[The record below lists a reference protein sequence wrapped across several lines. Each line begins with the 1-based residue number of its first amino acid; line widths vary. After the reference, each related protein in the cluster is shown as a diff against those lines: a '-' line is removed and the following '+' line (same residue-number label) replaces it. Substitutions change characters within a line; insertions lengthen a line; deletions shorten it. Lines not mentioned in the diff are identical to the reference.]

1 MPARRKIPYCI
12 DEAVLGE
19 KCTMF
24 NLLYRLI
31 PTHRVLSLRQFIIWP
46 FGKLFFGRLAN
57 FCDETER
64 FVELSQS

>member
-12 DEAVLGE
+12 YGAVLGD

-24 NLLYRLI
+24 NLLYRFI
-31 PTHRVLSLRQFIIWP
+31 PTHRVFSLRQFIIWP

-64 FVELSQS
+64 FAELSHP

>member
-1 MPARRKIPYCI
+1 MWSRLKIIACM

-24 NLLYRLI
+24 NLPYRLI
-31 PTHRVLSLRQFIIWP
+31 PAHRVLSLRQFIIWP

-57 FCDETER
+57 FCDETEC
-64 FVELSQS
+64 FVELSQ

>member
-1 MPARRKIPYCI
+1 
-12 DEAVLGE
+12 
-19 KCTMF
+19 MF

-57 FCDETER
+57 FCDETEC
-64 FVELSQS
+64 FVELSQ